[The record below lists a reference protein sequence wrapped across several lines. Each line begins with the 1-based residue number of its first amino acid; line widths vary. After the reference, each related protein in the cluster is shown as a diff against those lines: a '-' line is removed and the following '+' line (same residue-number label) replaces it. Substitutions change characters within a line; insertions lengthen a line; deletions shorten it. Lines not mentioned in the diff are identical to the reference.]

1 MSSPIVVDLPHNLG
15 AEEARRRIARN
26 IDRLGDHIPGGA
38 AKVDSSWTGDR
49 LDLRVAAM
57 GQDVSARIDVQE
69 KLVRLEVMLPPV
81 LSFFGKQMEA
91 LIRRQGAEMLED
103 KRSSKG

>member
-15 AEEARRRIARN
+15 AEEAKRRIARN
-26 IDRLGDHIPGGA
+26 IGRLGDHIPGGA

-49 LDLRVAAM
+49 LDLRIAAM

-69 KLVRLEVMLPPV
+69 TLVRLEVMLPPF
-81 LSFFGKQMEA
+81 LSFFAKQVES
-91 LIRRQGAEMLED
+91 LIRRQGTELLED
-103 KRSSKG
+103 KSSTKN